1 MKPYDSPTLSDFY
14 TLTQSTLL
22 ENQNLHSEKFLYTP
36 YLAVKTQSPH
46 PGCGVHNYRQVVS
59 TYFSF
64 FFFISLSQYKVSEWW
79 ILPGHWPMGV
89 PRVEQPWQGVFHLE
103 TVVVR
108 FWKDKHKT

>member
-14 TLTQSTLL
+14 TLTQSKLL

-64 FFFISLSQYKVSEWW
+64 FFLLVWVSIKSVNDESYLVIDPWVYQGWSNLDKGSFIWKLWW
-79 ILPGHWPMGV
+79 
-89 PRVEQPWQGVFHLE
+89 
-103 TVVVR
+103 
-108 FWKDKHKT
+108 

>member
-14 TLTQSTLL
+14 TLTQSELL

-36 YLAVKTQSPH
+36 YLTVKTQSPY

-64 FFFISLSQYKVSEWW
+64 FFY
-79 ILPGHWPMGV
+79 
-89 PRVEQPWQGVFHLE
+89 
-103 TVVVR
+103 
-108 FWKDKHKT
+108 